1 MSSNK
6 DTTKDSEDILIAL
19 DQVEQTIEVMCDTV
33 VRLKEHV
40 TRKLSVLDD
49 HDTLVA
55 QNSLE
60 NSVAPKTI
68 MH

>member
-1 MSSNK
+1 MSNNK
-6 DTTKDSEDILIAL
+6 DTAKDSEDILIAL

-49 HDTLVA
+49 HDILVA